1 MKNKKNYYSKDKI
14 KITKIKWILILIS
27 LLVLIFFISFA
38 YKKFFSGNNIDR
50 TAEGITNYILNISS
64 YKSKVKITIESNK
77 NCNKY
82 ILKQEY
88 AKENDVY
95 KQEVIEPSN
104 LEGLRVIY
112 NGENLKIENTKLNLS
127 EIYEKYEYVSENSLC
142 LYNFIE
148 DYSVSQESNVKETE
162 NEVIMSTRTKG
173 DSNKYVMYKT
183 LYIDKKSLKPTK
195 MEIKDINRNT
205 LVYIEYNE
213 IEINSTNKEEILAFN
228 INSIDV

>member
-1 MKNKKNYYSKDKI
+1 MKSKKSYYTKDGNMKVNNK
-14 KITKIKWILILIS
+14 LILIIAIII
-27 LLVLIFFISFA
+27 LIFFIIFA
-38 YKKFFSGNNIDR
+38 YKKIISGNNIDR
-50 TAEGITNYILNISS
+50 TADGITNYILNISS

-82 ILKQEY
+82 ILNQEY
-88 AKENDVY
+88 AKESDVY

-104 LEGLRVIY
+104 IEGLRIIY

-127 EIYEKYEYVSENSLC
+127 EIYERYEYVSENSLC

-148 DYSVSQESNVKETE
+148 DYNTSEGSNVKETE
-162 NEVIMSTRTKG
+162 NEVIMSTKTKN

-213 IEINSTNKEEILAFN
+213 IEINSTSKEEILAFN